1 MKKKSFTRSV
11 SRKKRLRSYN
21 PLIRQKK
28 IFFFIFEVQNLG
40 PKKKPLSEDRG
51 FWMVLVLRGVYQP
64 PQEPELQEP
73 ELHPPPPTGLAEVME
88 KPER

>member
-1 MKKKSFTRSV
+1 MGEPLDLGIKKAPV
-11 SRKKRLRSYN
+11 SGQGLFLKRFGR
-21 PLIRQKK
+21 
-28 IFFFIFEVQNLG
+28 
-40 PKKKPLSEDRG
+40 
-51 FWMVLVLRGVYQP
+51 YQP